1 MGISA
6 KELGKLGEEAAVQ
19 FLRKKGFRIKELNY
33 RFGKGELDII
43 ALDGDIT
50 VFVEVKARQNLE
62 MGDPVYGVTPGKVR
76 QIKRIAELYLYD
88 RGIEEIDCR
97 FDVVTVLFMGEQEP
111 VIEHYVN
118 AFI

>member
-1 MGISA
+1 MGISS
-6 KELGKLGEEAAVQ
+6 KEIGKLGEETAVQ
-19 FLRKKGFRIKELNY
+19 FLKEKGFRIKELNY

-43 ALDGDIT
+43 AIDGDIT
-50 VFVEVKARQNLE
+50 VFVEVKTRQNLE
-62 MGDPVYGVTPGKVR
+62 MGDPVYGVTSAKVK

-97 FDVVTVLFMGEQEP
+97 FDVVTVLFSGEREP

-118 AFI
+118 AFD